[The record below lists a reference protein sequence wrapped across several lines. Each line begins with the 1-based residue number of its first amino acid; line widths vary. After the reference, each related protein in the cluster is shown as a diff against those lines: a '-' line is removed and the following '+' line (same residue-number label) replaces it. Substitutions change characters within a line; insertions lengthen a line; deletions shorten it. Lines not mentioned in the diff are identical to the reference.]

1 MKINLKRFLIALAL
15 IIFLSF
21 SLGFITGQIFNKKP
35 NDKNEQN
42 VPEINRNIYTSR
54 GIDKRN
60 SDSNLVP
67 RIKQDTPTEPPTVEP
82 VIEEKEE
89 TEKEGETE
97 EEKETEEKTEWMVF
111 KATAYCPCEK
121 CCGDWAKNRPNGIV
135 YTANGEVAK
144 EGVTIAADWDVLPPG
159 TEVEIEGIGIRK
171 VQDRGGAIRGNRID
185 IYFETHKQ
193 ALKFGVQK
201 VRLRIIRR
209 GK

>member
-21 SLGFITGQIFNKKP
+21 SLGFITGRSFNKEP
-35 NDKNEQN
+35 NDKNEQD

-54 GIDKRN
+54 GIDKRD
-60 SDSNLVP
+60 SDSILVP
-67 RIKQDTPTEPPTVEP
+67 RIKQDTPIDPSTVKP
-82 VIEEKEE
+82 VIEEE
-89 TEKEGETE
+89 
-97 EEKETEEKTEWMVF
+97 TEWMVF

-121 CCGDWAKNRPNGIV
+121 CCGKWAKNRPNGIV

-159 TEVEIEGIGIRK
+159 TEVEIEGIGTRK

-185 IYFETHKQ
+185 IYFETHEQ
-193 ALKFGVQK
+193 ALKFGVQE
-201 VRLRIIRR
+201 VQLRIIENVEP
-209 GK
+209 KDEFN

>member
-1 MKINLKRFLIALAL
+1 MKINLKRFSIALAL

-67 RIKQDTPTEPPTVEP
+67 RIKQNTPTEPPTVKS
-82 VIEEKEE
+82 VIEEEKEE
-89 TEKEGETE
+89 GE
-97 EEKETEEKTEWMVF
+97 TEWMVF

-121 CCGDWAKNRPNGIV
+121 CCSDWAKNRPNGIV

-144 EGVTIAADWDVLPPG
+144 EGVTIAADWDVLPAG

-193 ALKFGVQK
+193 ALKFGVQE